1 MMLWYSVREKRL
13 RVVPMRRAVTG
24 IRLVLAAWL
33 LLPLVAYAA
42 GLGRLTLF
50 SGLGEP
56 LRAEVE
62 VVALQPGDDNSL
74 VTRLASPEAF
84 RQAGIE
90 YSPTLLNI
98 RVALERRD
106 GKPVIR
112 LTSVQPVSDPFV
124 DLLLELQWATG
135 RLVREY
141 TFLLDPPG
149 YRERPAVGAA
159 PAPSQAPSAV
169 AVPTPPSAAVEARPL
184 AAEPPG
190 ARTYEVKK
198 GDTLGRIARENKPE
212 GVTFHQML
220 VALYRANP
228 EAFIRKNMNLVRA
241 GRILKIPDSGAV
253 ESIAGAE
260 ANRVVRTHMTE
271 FAEYRA
277 KLAAAVAAKP
287 ATTVPGQRE
296 VSGRI
301 SAKPETP
308 PSGAPKDQ
316 LKLSKADAAKPSSP
330 SARAAREDDKAA
342 AGRALQE
349 AQSRVTDLEK
359 NVTDLQKLLEMK
371 NKQLAQLEQKAG
383 AAPAAAPPPAAKE
396 AAKASAPP
404 KPAAETAKPPAEA
417 AKATA
422 EAPKPVAEAPKPVTE
437 AAKPAPAAPKPTP
450 DAAKAPAAKAK
461 PKPAAPPPPEPSLV
475 DEFLDNPLALGG
487 LGGILVLLAGYGA
500 WAWRRKKA
508 TQTRFQDSVLGASAG
523 GAAPAKSAAAV
534 STGAATAAAVSA
546 AVAAA
551 QPAAAVAAADE
562 VDPIA
567 EADVYL
573 AYGRDAQA
581 EEILKEALGKDP
593 DRTAAHAKLLEI
605 FAHRRDTKAFEK
617 TALKIKEL
625 TQGAGPEWAKAR
637 TLGHS
642 IDPENGLYSVRGAAG
657 ESEKPPVSEPSA
669 AAAAPTLDFDVGGA
683 APATSA
689 TAAVSLDLDIGA
701 VAPAAEEKKA
711 FSPDRTVILGPGGAP
726 SASPTQDAGPASAGG
741 EKTGA
746 AGLDFDL
753 GSLEPPAS
761 PAAAP
766 APEESAA
773 SLDFDLNL
781 DLGGEK
787 PAAAPAAAAAPQLDI
802 STISL
807 DLGKPG
813 AATPATSADAKW
825 QEIAT
830 KLDLAKAYQ
839 EMGDKDGARELL
851 AEVVTQGDT
860 VQQNQAKQMLAALG

>member
-1 MMLWYSVREKRL
+1 
-13 RVVPMRRAVTG
+13 
-24 IRLVLAAWL
+24 LAACL

-62 VVALQPGDDNSL
+62 VVALQPGDDDSL
-74 VTRLASPEAF
+74 AARLASPEAF

-90 YSPTLLNI
+90 YSPTLLTI

-112 LTSVQPVSDPFV
+112 LTSAQPVNDPFV

-141 TFLLDPPG
+141 TFLLDPPD
-149 YRERPAVGAA
+149 YRERPRAEAA
-159 PAPSQAPSAV
+159 PASSQAPVAA
-169 AVPTPPSAAVEARPL
+169 AVPSPPSAAVEARQL
-184 AAEPPG
+184 AAEPAG
-190 ARTYEVKK
+190 TTTYEVKK
-198 GDTLGRIARENKPE
+198 GDTLGRIARENKRD

-241 GRILKIPDSGAV
+241 GRILKIPDGNEAV
-253 ESIAGAE
+253 SIAAAD
-260 ANRVVRTHMTE
+260 ANRVVRTHMAE

-287 ATTVPGQRE
+287 ATTAPGQRE

-301 SAKPETP
+301 TAKPDTP
-308 PSGAPKDQ
+308 PSGPPKDQ
-316 LKLSKADAAKPSSP
+316 LKLSKADVTKPAAP
-330 SARAAREDDKAA
+330 SARAAREDDKVAA
-342 AGRALQE
+342 NRALKE

-359 NVTDLQKLLEMK
+359 NVGDLQKLLEMK
-371 NKQLAQLEQKAG
+371 NKQLAQIEQKAG
-383 AAPAAAPPPAAKE
+383 ATPAAAPPAKE
-396 AAKASAPP
+396 AAKAPVP
-404 KPAAETAKPPAEA
+404 MKPAAETAKPAAEA
-417 AKATA
+417 GKPAAD
-422 EAPKPVAEAPKPVTE
+422 APKPVAEAPKP
-437 AAKPAPAAPKPTP
+437 APIAPKPTP
-450 DAAKAPAAKAK
+450 EAAKAPAAPKAK
-461 PKPAAPPPPEPSLV
+461 PKPAAAPPPAPSLV

-487 LGGILVLLAGYGA
+487 LAAVVVLLAGYGV
-500 WAWRRKKA
+500 WSWRRKKS
-508 TQTRFQDSVLGASAG
+508 TQVRFQDTVLGAPATG
-523 GAAPAKSAAAV
+523 PAPSSAAAKAGV
-534 STGAATAAAVSA
+534 AAAAAMPA

-551 QPAAAVAAADE
+551 QPAAAGAEADE

-573 AYGRDAQA
+573 AYGRDPQA
-581 EEILKEALGKDP
+581 EEILREALGKDP
-593 DRTAAHAKLLEI
+593 NRTAVHAKLLEI
-605 FAHRRDTKAFEK
+605 FAHRRDAKGFEK

-625 TQGAGPEWAKAR
+625 TRGTGLEWEKAR
-637 TLGHS
+637 ALGRS
-642 IDPENGLYSVRGAAG
+642 IDPENGLYGGSGGSAESAPRGPQAAAAPAPG
-657 ESEKPPVSEPSA
+657 VDFDIGGTSA
-669 AAAAPTLDFDVGGA
+669 AAAGAPAAASLDF
-683 APATSA
+683 
-689 TAAVSLDLDIGA
+689 DIGA
-701 VAPAAEEKKA
+701 VAPAAEEKA
-711 FSPDRTVILGPGGAP
+711 FSPNDTVILGPGGAP
-726 SASPTQDAGPASAGG
+726 SAGAAQDAGPAAGG
-741 EKTGA
+741 ETTAA

-753 GSLEPPAS
+753 GALQPPA
-761 PAAAP
+761 PTPAAP
-766 APEESAA
+766 APEESTG

-787 PAAAPAAAAAPQLDI
+787 PAAAPAAAPLDI

-807 DLGKPG
+807 DLGKTG
-813 AATPATSADAKW
+813 AATPATSPDAKW
-825 QEIAT
+825 QEVAT

-860 VQQNQAKQMLAALG
+860 AQQTQAKQMLAALG

>member
-1 MMLWYSVREKRL
+1 MMLWYSVREERL

-24 IRLVLAAWL
+24 VRLVLTACL

-62 VVALQPGDDNSL
+62 VVALQPGDDDSL

-98 RVALERRD
+98 RVTLERRE

-112 LTSVQPVSDPFV
+112 LTSAQPVNDPFV

-159 PAPSQAPSAV
+159 PAPAQSAAAA
-169 AVPTPPSAAVEARPL
+169 AVPTPPSAAVETRPL

-190 ARTYEVKK
+190 ARTYAVRK

-212 GVTFHQML
+212 GVSFHQML

-253 ESIAGAE
+253 ESIAAAE
-260 ANRVVRTHMTE
+260 AKQVVRTHMAE

-277 KLAAAVAAKP
+277 KLGAAVAAKP
-287 ATTVPGQRE
+287 AATAPGQRE

-301 SAKPETP
+301 GAKPETP

-330 SARAAREDDKAA
+330 SARAARDDDKVA

-359 NVTDLQKLLEMK
+359 NVGDLQKLLEMK

-383 AAPAAAPPPAAKE
+383 APPAATPPAAAKE
-396 AAKASAPP
+396 AAKAPTPPKPAVETAKPAAEVAKPAAEAP
-404 KPAAETAKPPAEA
+404 KPAAET
-417 AKATA
+417 
-422 EAPKPVAEAPKPVTE
+422 PKPVAEAPKPAPV
-437 AAKPAPAAPKPTP
+437 APKPAPE
-450 DAAKAPAAKAK
+450 AAKAPAAAKAN
-461 PKPAAPPPPEPSLV
+461 PKPAAPPRPAPSLV

-487 LGGILVLLAGYGA
+487 LGAILVLHVGYGV

-508 TQTRFQDSVLGASAG
+508 TQARFQGGAFGAPPGG
-523 GAAPAKSAAAV
+523 GAAPAKPAASAQAGAAA
-534 STGAATAAAVSA
+534 AAAVSA
-546 AVAAA
+546 ATA
-551 QPAAAVAAADE
+551 QPTAAVAGAEE

-593 DRTAAHAKLLEI
+593 NRTAVHAKLLEI
-605 FAHRRDTKAFEK
+605 FAHRKDKKAFEK

-625 TQGAGPEWAKAR
+625 TEGSGPEWAKAR

-642 IDPENGLYSVRGAAG
+642 IDPENGLYTVRGAAA
-657 ESEKPPVSEPSA
+657 ESAQPAPAPSA
-669 AAAAPTLDFDVGGA
+669 APAPALDFDVGGA
-683 APATSA
+683 APAA
-689 TAAVSLDLDIGA
+689 TTAAAVSLDLDIGA

-711 FSPDRTVILGPGGAP
+711 FSPTDTIILAPGAALAAGTAPETGPGA
-726 SASPTQDAGPASAGG
+726 AAG
-741 EKTGA
+741 EKTAA

-753 GSLEPPAS
+753 GSLEPPTS
-761 PAAAP
+761 PPAATP
-766 APEESAA
+766 APEESA

-781 DLGGEK
+781 DLGAAK
-787 PAAAPAAAAAPQLDI
+787 PAFAAAAAGQASLDI

-813 AATPATSADAKW
+813 AATTATSPDAKW

-851 AEVVTQGDT
+851 TEVVNQGDAA
-860 VQQNQAKQMLAALG
+860 QQNQAKQMLAALG

>member
-1 MMLWYSVREKRL
+1 MMLWYSVRKERL
-13 RVVPMRRAVTG
+13 RVVPVRRGVSG
-24 IRLVLAAWL
+24 IRLVLAACL

-62 VVALQPGDDNSL
+62 VVALQPGDDDSL
-74 VTRLASPEAF
+74 AARLASPEAF

-90 YSPTLLNI
+90 YSPTLLTI

-112 LTSVQPVSDPFV
+112 LTSAQPVNDPFV

-141 TFLLDPPG
+141 TFLLDPPD
-149 YRERPAVGAA
+149 YRERPRAEAT
-159 PAPSQAPSAV
+159 PASSQAPVAA
-169 AVPTPPSAAVEARPL
+169 AVPSPPSAAVEARQL
-184 AAEPPG
+184 APEPAG
-190 ARTYEVKK
+190 TTTYEVKK
-198 GDTLGRIARENKPE
+198 GDTLGRIARENKRD

-241 GRILKIPDSGAV
+241 GRILKIPDGNEAV
-253 ESIAGAE
+253 SIAAGD
-260 ANRVVRTHMTE
+260 ANRVVRTHMAE

-287 ATTVPGQRE
+287 ATTAPGQRE

-301 SAKPETP
+301 TAKPDTP
-308 PSGAPKDQ
+308 PSGPPKDQ
-316 LKLSKADAAKPSSP
+316 LKLSKADVTKPAAP
-330 SARAAREDDKAA
+330 SARAAREDDKVAA
-342 AGRALQE
+342 NRALKE

-359 NVTDLQKLLEMK
+359 NVGDLQKLLEMK
-371 NKQLAQLEQKAG
+371 NKQLAQIEQKAG
-383 AAPAAAPPPAAKE
+383 ATPAAAPPAAAKE
-396 AAKASAPP
+396 AAKAPVP
-404 KPAAETAKPPAEA
+404 LKPAAETAKPAAEA
-417 AKATA
+417 GKPAAD
-422 EAPKPVAEAPKPVTE
+422 APKPVAEAPKP
-437 AAKPAPAAPKPTP
+437 APIAPKPTP
-450 DAAKAPAAKAK
+450 EAAKAPAAPKAK
-461 PKPAAPPPPEPSLV
+461 PKPAAAPPPAPSLV

-487 LGGILVLLAGYGA
+487 LAAVVVLLAGYGV
-500 WAWRRKKA
+500 WSWRRKKS
-508 TQTRFQDSVLGASAG
+508 TQVRFQDTVLGAPATG
-523 GAAPAKSAAAV
+523 PAPSSAAAKA
-534 STGAATAAAVSA
+534 GAAAAAAMPA

-551 QPAAAVAAADE
+551 QPAAAGAEADE

-573 AYGRDAQA
+573 AYGRDPQA
-581 EEILKEALGKDP
+581 EEILREALGKDP
-593 DRTAAHAKLLEI
+593 NRTAVHAKLLEI

-617 TALKIKEL
+617 TALKVKEL

-657 ESEKPPVSEPSA
+657 ESQQPVSESSV
-669 AAAAPTLDFDVGGA
+669 APAPGVDFDIGGA
-683 APATSA
+683 APAA
-689 TAAVSLDLDIGA
+689 GAPAAASLDFDIGA

-711 FSPDRTVILGPGGAP
+711 FSPNDTVILGPGGAP
-726 SASPTQDAGPASAGG
+726 SAGAAQDAGPAAGG
-741 EKTGA
+741 ETTAA

-753 GSLEPPAS
+753 GALQPPA
-761 PAAAP
+761 PTPAAP
-766 APEESAA
+766 APEESTG

-787 PAAAPAAAAAPQLDI
+787 PAAAPAAAPLDI

-807 DLGKPG
+807 DLGKTG
-813 AATPATSADAKW
+813 AATPATSPDAKW
-825 QEIAT
+825 QEVAT

-860 VQQNQAKQMLAALG
+860 AQQNQAKQMLAALG

>member
-1 MMLWYSVREKRL
+1 MMLWYSVREERL
-13 RVVPMRRAVTG
+13 RVVPVRRGVTG
-24 IRLVLAAWL
+24 IRLVLAACL
-33 LLPLVAYAA
+33 LLPLVSYAA

-62 VVALQPGDDNSL
+62 IVALQPGDDDSL
-74 VTRLASPEAF
+74 TTRLASPEAF

-90 YSPTLLNI
+90 YSPTLLTI

-106 GKPVIR
+106 GKPVVR
-112 LTSVQPVSDPFV
+112 LTSAQPVNDPFV

-141 TFLLDPPG
+141 TFLLDPPD
-149 YRERPAVGAA
+149 YRERPRVEAA
-159 PAPSQAPSAV
+159 PAPSQASVAA
-169 AVPTPPSAAVEARPL
+169 AVPSPPSAAVEARQL

-190 ARTYEVKK
+190 ARTYEVRK
-198 GDTLGRIARENKPE
+198 GDTLGRIARENKPD

-228 EAFIRKNMNLVRA
+228 EAFISKNMNLVRA
-241 GRILKIPDSGAV
+241 GRILKIPDSDAAV
-253 ESIAGAE
+253 SIASAD
-260 ANRVVRTHMTE
+260 ANRVVRAHTAE

-287 ATTVPGQRE
+287 ATTAPGQRE

-301 SAKPETP
+301 TAKPESP

-316 LKLSKADAAKPSSP
+316 LKLSKADVTKPSAP
-330 SARAAREDDKAA
+330 SARAAREDDKVAA
-342 AGRALQE
+342 SRALQE

-371 NKQLAQLEQKAG
+371 NKQLSQLEQKAG
-383 AAPAAAPPPAAKE
+383 GTPAAAPPAAVKEPAKAPAA
-396 AAKASAPP
+396 PT
-404 KPAAETAKPPAEA
+404 PAAETAKPA
-417 AKATA
+417 ADAA
-422 EAPKPVAEAPKPVTE
+422 KPVAEAPKP
-437 AAKPAPAAPKPTP
+437 AAVAPKPAP
-450 DAAKAPAAKAK
+450 DAAKAPAAAKAK

-487 LGGILVLLAGYGA
+487 LGGVVVLLAGYGA

-508 TQTRFQDSVLGASAG
+508 TQARFQESVLGGSAG
-523 GAAPAKSAAAV
+523 RAAPATSAAAAQ
-534 STGAATAAAVSA
+534 TGAAAAAAVPA

-551 QPAAAVAAADE
+551 QPAAAVAEADE

-581 EEILKEALGKDP
+581 EEILKEAVGKDP
-593 DRTAAHAKLLEI
+593 NRTAVHAKLLEI
-605 FAHRRDTKAFEK
+605 FAHRRDTKAFET
-617 TALKIKEL
+617 TALKVKEL

-642 IDPENGLYSVRGAAG
+642 IDPENGLYAVRGVAG
-657 ESEKPPVSEPSA
+657 ESQQPVSEPSA
-669 AAAAPTLDFDVGGA
+669 APAPRLDFDIGGA
-683 APATSA
+683 APAA
-689 TAAVSLDLDIGA
+689 GAAAAVSLDLDIGA

-711 FSPDRTVILGPGGAP
+711 FSPNDTVILGPGAAP
-726 SASPTQDAGPASAGG
+726 SASAAQNAGPGAAGG

-753 GSLEPPAS
+753 GALEPPAS
-761 PAAAP
+761 PPAAP
-766 APEESAA
+766 APEESTA
-773 SLDFDLNL
+773 SLDFDLDL
-781 DLGGEK
+781 DLGGAK
-787 PAAAPAAAAAPQLDI
+787 PAAAPAATAAPLDI

-813 AATPATSADAKW
+813 AATPATSSDAKW
-825 QEIAT
+825 QEVAT

-851 AEVVTQGDT
+851 TEVVNQGDT
-860 VQQNQAKQMLAALG
+860 AQQNQAKQMLAALG

>member
-1 MMLWYSVREKRL
+1 
-13 RVVPMRRAVTG
+13 MRRAVTG
-24 IRLVLAAWL
+24 IRLVLAACL

-62 VVALQPGDDNSL
+62 IVALQPGDDDSL

-112 LTSVQPVSDPFV
+112 LTSAQPVNDPFV

-159 PAPSQAPSAV
+159 PAPSQAPA
-169 AVPTPPSAAVEARPL
+169 AAAAPTPPSAAVEARPL

-253 ESIAGAE
+253 ESIAAAE
-260 ANRVVRTHMTE
+260 ANRVVRTHMAE

-277 KLAAAVAAKP
+277 KLGAAVAAKP
-287 ATTVPGQRE
+287 ATTAPGQRE

-383 AAPAAAPPPAAKE
+383 AAPAAVLPSAAKE
-396 AAKASAPP
+396 AAKAAAEAP
-404 KPAAETAKPPAEA
+404 KPA
-417 AKATA
+417 A
-422 EAPKPVAEAPKPVTE
+422 EAPKPVAE

-450 DAAKAPAAKAK
+450 DATKAPAAKAK

-508 TQTRFQDSVLGASAG
+508 TQARFQDSVLGASAG

-534 STGAATAAAVSA
+534 PTGAATAAAVSA

-593 DRTAAHAKLLEI
+593 DRTEVHAKLLEI

-617 TALKIKEL
+617 SALKIKEL

-642 IDPENGLYSVRGAAG
+642 IDPENGLYAVRGAAG

-669 AAAAPTLDFDVGGA
+669 AAAAAPTLDFDIGGA
-683 APATSA
+683 APAA
-689 TAAVSLDLDIGA
+689 GAAAAVSLDLDIGA

-711 FSPDRTVILGPGGAP
+711 FSPDRTVILGPGGVP
-726 SASPTQDAGPASAGG
+726 SASAAQAAGAGAAGG

-753 GSLEPPAS
+753 GSLEPPTA
-761 PAAAP
+761 PAAAAP
-766 APEESAA
+766 APEEGA

-787 PAAAPAAAAAPQLDI
+787 PAAAAQAALDI

-813 AATPATSADAKW
+813 AATPATSPDAKW
-825 QEIAT
+825 QEVAT

-851 AEVVTQGDT
+851 TEVVNQGDT
-860 VQQNQAKQMLAALG
+860 AQQNQAKQMLAALG

>member
-1 MMLWYSVREKRL
+1 MMLWYSVREERL
-13 RVVPMRRAVTG
+13 RVVPVRRGVTG
-24 IRLVLAAWL
+24 IRLVLAACL

-42 GLGRLTLF
+42 GLGRLTLL

-62 VVALQPGDDNSL
+62 IVALQPGDDDSL
-74 VTRLASPEAF
+74 AARLASPEAY

-90 YSPTLLNI
+90 YSPTLLTI

-106 GKPVIR
+106 GKPVVR
-112 LTSVQPVSDPFV
+112 LSSVQPVNDPFV

-141 TFLLDPPG
+141 TFLLDPPD
-149 YRERPAVGAA
+149 YRERPRAEAA
-159 PAPSQAPSAV
+159 PAPSQAPVAA
-169 AVPTPPSAAVEARPL
+169 AVPSPPSATVEARPL
-184 AAEPPG
+184 VAEPAG

-198 GDTLGRIARENKPE
+198 GDTLGRIARENKPD
-212 GVTFHQML
+212 GVSFHQML

-241 GRILKIPDSGAV
+241 GRILKIPDGSEASAIAV
-253 ESIAGAE
+253 SD
-260 ANRVVRTHMTE
+260 ANRVVRTHVAE

-287 ATTVPGQRE
+287 ATTAPGQRE

-301 SAKPETP
+301 TAKPDTP

-316 LKLSKADAAKPSSP
+316 LKLSKADVAKPSAP
-330 SARAAREDDKAA
+330 SARAAREDDKVAA
-342 AGRALQE
+342 SRALNE

-359 NVTDLQKLLEMK
+359 NVADLQKLLEMK

-383 AAPAAAPPPAAKE
+383 ATPAAAPPAAAKE
-396 AAKASAPP
+396 AAKAPVPP
-404 KPAAETAKPPAEA
+404 KPAAESAKPAAEA
-417 AKATA
+417 AKPAA
-422 EAPKPVAEAPKPVTE
+422 EAPKPVAEAPKPPPV
-437 AAKPAPAAPKPTP
+437 APKPAA
-450 DAAKAPAAKAK
+450 DAAKAPAAAKAK
-461 PKPAAPPPPEPSLV
+461 PKPAAAPRPEPSLV

-487 LGGILVLLAGYGA
+487 LGGVVVLLAGYGA
-500 WAWRRKKA
+500 WAWRRKKS
-508 TQTRFQDSVLGASAG
+508 TQARFQDTALGASAA
-523 GAAPAKSAAAV
+523 GAMPATTAAAAQ
-534 STGAATAAAVSA
+534 TGAAAAAAMPA

-551 QPAAAVAAADE
+551 QAAAAAGEADE

-573 AYGRDAQA
+573 AYGRDPQA

-593 DRTAAHAKLLEI
+593 NRTAVHAKLLEI
-605 FAHRRDTKAFEK
+605 FAHRRDAKAFEK

-625 TQGAGPEWAKAR
+625 TQGTGPEWEKAR
-637 TLGHS
+637 ALGRS
-642 IDPENGLYSVRGAAG
+642 VDPENRLYGGGGGSAESAPRG
-657 ESEKPPVSEPSA
+657 PQ
-669 AAAAPTLDFDVGGA
+669 AAAAPAPGVDFDIGGA
-683 APATSA
+683 APAASA
-689 TAAVSLDLDIGA
+689 PAAASFDFDIGA
-701 VAPAAEEKKA
+701 VAPAAAEEKKA
-711 FSPDRTVILGPGGAP
+711 FSPNDTLILGPGAAP
-726 SASPTQDAGPASAGG
+726 SAGAAQDAGQGAAGG

-753 GSLEPPAS
+753 GALQPPA
-761 PAAAP
+761 PPPAAP
-766 APEESAA
+766 APEESTA

-787 PAAAPAAAAAPQLDI
+787 PAAASAAAAAPLDI

-807 DLGKPG
+807 DLGTPA
-813 AATPATSADAKW
+813 AATPATSPDAKW
-825 QEIAT
+825 QEVAT

-839 EMGDKDGARELL
+839 EMGDKNGARELL
-851 AEVVTQGDT
+851 AEVVNQGDT
-860 VQQNQAKQMLAALG
+860 AQQNQAKQMLAALG